1 MAWLARSIF
10 AAPILARPR
19 WQRRLA
25 CAIVGAASLFAT
37 EAMAINV
44 ANQTDWNT
52 AVAAVAAAGAGSTV
66 SINIT
71 SGFTLSSSLAQLQAS
86 NANVT
91 VNITGN
97 SQTING
103 ATAFQGIQVNGAN
116 APTVNI
122 SSLAITNTAAVGGT
136 GGAGQNGFFSSG
148 LSYGSGGGGGGG
160 LGAGGGLFVGSGA
173 NVTLAAVTFT
183 TNSATGGTG
192 GNGGVAQNGASS
204 PTGGNG
210 GAGGALNGGAAVGGG
225 GAGGLGGNTGT
236 QGTAG
241 ANATTPGAGGGGGGG
256 SGTTSSTAYT
266 PNNNGGAGNASGGNG
281 AQGGD
286 GVTNNQ
292 GSQGPGAD
300 GGSGGNGGGA
310 QGGAIYVAT
319 GGTLTILDS
328 PISGATVTGGG
339 GGSQGVGQGPSNF
352 SGSPGGTGAAQGAG
366 IFLNGVMVNIGVSG
380 ATVTYANTIAGTGLN
395 TGGVTTA
402 INKTGAGMLT
412 LSATNT
418 FVGNINISAGTL
430 AVAGAANLGNANN
443 GVVISDGAT
452 FAVTATSTFANTH
465 LFKVA
470 GSSMFDIAAG
480 TTTTLQGVISDGA
493 SSGSLVKTDTGTLL
507 LSATNTYS
515 GATDVNGGTLRAGS
529 AGAFGSS
536 SVFAVAGGATLDLN
550 GFNKTFGTLSGAGTV
565 TGANTTISGTFSPGN
580 GTPGSAMA
588 IVGNLAFLSGAQYM
602 VQLNPAT
609 SSLANVTGTAT
620 LTGATVNASFAGGS
634 YVAKQYTI
642 LTATGG
648 VSGTFSGLV
657 NSGLP
662 AGFTSTLSYDGND
675 AFLNLALAMSQP
687 SSGLNANQQ
696 NVANALTN
704 FFNANGGIPAV
715 FAGLTPA
722 GLTQAS
728 GETATGTQQTT
739 FDAMNMFM
747 GIMTDPFIAGR
758 NDIAS
763 AGGNATGYADEAAL
777 AYAAKRKPSDALAA
791 IYTKAAPIPFQQTWS
806 VWAAGFGGSQ
816 TTDGNTALG
825 SNSVTSRIYGTAVGA
840 DYRFSP
846 NTLAGFSLAGGGTGF
861 SVANGGSGH
870 SDLFQ
875 AGAFIRHT
883 VGPAYISG
891 ALAYGWQDITTNRTM
906 TIAGIDQLRAEF
918 NANAFSGRVEGGYR
932 FVTPAMGGI
941 GITPYA
947 AGQFTTFDLPAYA
960 ESVLSGAN
968 TFALAYGA
976 RDVTDTRS
984 ELGIRTDKS
993 YAMQDA
999 ILTLRGRFAW
1009 AHDFDPDR
1017 GIGAT
1022 FQTLPG
1028 ASFVVNGAA
1037 QASDSALTT
1046 ASAEFK
1052 WRNGWSAAATF
1063 EGEFSEVTRSYAGK
1077 GVVRYAW

>member
-1 MAWLARSIF
+1 MAWLARLIF
-10 AAPILARPR
+10 AAPILAKPR
-19 WQRRLA
+19 SQRWLA
-25 CAIVGAASLFAT
+25 CAIIGAATLFAT
-37 EAMAINV
+37 EAMAIDV

-71 SGFTLSSSLAQLQAS
+71 SGFTLSSSLAQLQAN

-91 VNITGN
+91 VNIAGN
-97 SQTING
+97 NQTING
-103 ATAFQGIQVNGAN
+103 AAAFQGIQVNGAN

-183 TNSATGGTG
+183 GNTATGGTG
-192 GNGGVAQNGASS
+192 GNGGNAQNTVSS

-225 GAGGLGGNTGT
+225 GAGGLGGNTGA

-241 ANATTPGAGGGGGGG
+241 TAGATLGAGGGGGGG
-256 SGTTSSTAYT
+256 SGTLNSTQYT
-266 PNNNGGAGNASGGNG
+266 PNNNGGAGNAGGG
-281 AQGGD
+281 AGRAGGD

-300 GGSGGNGGGA
+300 GGSGGNGGSA

-319 GGTLTILDS
+319 GGTLTVLDS
-328 PISGATVTGGG
+328 PISGAGVTGGAG
-339 GGSQGVGQGPSNF
+339 GNNGTGQGPSSLN
-352 SGSPGGTGAAQGAG
+352 GSPGASGTGTGAG

-380 ATVTYANTIAGTGLN
+380 STVNYADIIGGTGLT
-395 TGGVTTA
+395 TGLVTTA

-412 LSATNT
+412 LSAANT
-418 FVGNINISAGTL
+418 FAGNINISAGTL
-430 AVAGAANLGNANN
+430 AVAGTANLGAASN
-443 GVVISDGAT
+443 GIAISDGAT

-465 LFKVA
+465 LFKIV

-507 LSATNTYS
+507 LSGTNTYT

-529 AGAFGSS
+529 VGAFGSS
-536 SVFAVAGGATLDLN
+536 STFAVAGGATLDLN
-550 GFNKTFGTLSGAGTV
+550 GFNKTFGALSGAGTV

-609 SSLANVTGTAT
+609 SSLANVTGAAA

-648 VSGTFSGLV
+648 VTGTFSGLV
-657 NSGLP
+657 NSNLP

-675 AFLNLALAMSQP
+675 AFLNLAMVMSQP
-687 SSGLNANQQ
+687 SPSFSLNTNQQ

-704 FFNANGGIPAV
+704 FFNTNGGIPAV

-722 GLTQAS
+722 GLTQVS
-728 GETATGTQQTT
+728 GETATGSQQAT
-739 FDAMNMFM
+739 FDAMTQFM
-747 GIMTDPFIAGR
+747 GVMTDPFVAGR
-758 NDIAS
+758 GDDFGPS
-763 AGGNATGYADEAAL
+763 GGTPTGYASTQATGAAYD
-777 AYAAKRKPSDALAA
+777 ANAMFAK
-791 IYTKAAPIPFQQTWS
+791 APVVPFEGRWS

-825 SNSVTSRIYGTAVGA
+825 SSSATSRIYGTAEGA
-840 DYRFSP
+840 DYRISP
-846 NTLAGFSLAGGGTGF
+846 DTLAGFALAGGGTSF
-861 SVANGGSGH
+861 SVANSGSGH

-883 VGPAYISG
+883 VDQAYISG
-891 ALAYGWQDITTNRTM
+891 ALAYGWQDVTTNRMVTV
-906 TIAGIDQLRAEF
+906 AGFDQLRAEF

-932 FVTPAMGGI
+932 FVTPVMGGI

-947 AGQFTTFDLPAYA
+947 AAQFTTFDLPAYA
-960 ESVLSGAN
+960 ESVLSNAN
-968 TFALAYGA
+968 TFALTYSA

-984 ELGIRTDKS
+984 ELGIRADKS
-993 YAMQDA
+993 YAMQNA

-1037 QASDSALTT
+1037 QASNSALTT
-1046 ASAEFK
+1046 ASAEIK
-1052 WRNGWSAAATF
+1052 WPDGWSTAATF

>member
-1 MAWLARSIF
+1 
-10 AAPILARPR
+10 
-19 WQRRLA
+19 
-25 CAIVGAASLFAT
+25 
-37 EAMAINV
+37 MAINV